1 MMQSGWS
8 AKPRSGEILRKR
20 PPQLHSRAM
29 RWIIDVVYLI
39 AALIT
44 SPVWLVR
51 MVRTGKIKTDWSGRL
66 GRTAR
71 IAGEGPGRILVHTVS
86 VGEVNAIELL
96 LDRLAE
102 SGETTRIIVSATTD
116 TGFDRATKLY
126 GERFDVVRYP
136 FDFSVCVERFLN
148 SVRPDVVACFELE
161 LWPNFVRSCSRR
173 GIGVC
178 VINGRLSERS
188 FRRYGLVG
196 PVIRGLFS
204 HLAFAAVQSEQYA
217 ARFQRLG
224 VPSARVRVTGTMKW
238 DAARIADDVDGSEEL
253 GAALGIDRTS
263 PLVVAGSTAPGEHE
277 LLMEAVPDHV
287 QLLCAPRKP
296 EWFDQ
301 AAEAMPGCARRSRG
315 DRGSGSGRFLLDTIG
330 ELSQAY
336 ALADVVVVGRSFG
349 DLYGSNV
356 TEPVALG
363 KATIVGPAV
372 DDFQETVDALVAG
385 AGIVQTTSEKLAQT
399 VRDLLD
405 DPQRR
410 CALAENGRAIIRSH
424 QGASD
429 RNAKRLVSLLG
440 EVSRAAQ

>member
-1 MMQSGWS
+1 
-8 AKPRSGEILRKR
+8 
-20 PPQLHSRAM
+20 M
-29 RWIIDVVYLI
+29 RWIINVVYLI
-39 AALIT
+39 VALIT

-86 VGEVNAIELL
+86 VGEVNAIEVLL
-96 LDRLAE
+96 HHLAE
-102 SGETTRIIVSATTD
+102 ANETRRIIVSATTD

-126 GERFDVVRYP
+126 GDRFDVVRYP
-136 FDFSVCVERFLN
+136 FDFSFCVERFLN

-188 FRRYGLVG
+188 FRRYGLVR
-196 PVIRGLFS
+196 PLIRGLFS
-204 HLAFAAVQSEQYA
+204 QLAFAAVQSEQYA
-217 ARFQRLG
+217 ARFQQLG
-224 VPSARVRVTGTMKW
+224 VPSARVHVTGTMKW

-253 GAALGIDRTS
+253 GEALGIDRTS

-277 LLMEAVPDHV
+277 LLMEAVPDDV

-301 AAEAMPGCARRSRG
+301 AAAAMPGCARRSHG
-315 DRGSGSGRFLLDTIG
+315 DHGSKAGRFLLDTIG